1 VVFVVAG
8 VGAVSFYYPRN
19 PEVQSGTTTLS
30 NTVQSSSN
38 YFLANGLNG
47 QPYFNASKVYAPLG
61 FPKISYFS
69 SGTET
74 PFLPG
79 KPNFTLQERIGAPFW
94 AGYSASIL
102 APVLSLKEG
111 VRLAA
116 LYAKLDPVNYTL
128 NGAVFVPGEV
138 DYRVPSS
145 NPEWRLYFA
154 QIYAGYWLD
163 DPLGG
168 VGYSIEADVDALNG
182 SVVVKGQAMS
192 NLPSH
197 GHYELNVS
205 SSRALETVRA
215 LSLPDMPAVTKNGT
229 VTFMAPLI
237 VFPGQSPNSRW
248 LNSSLVGENRLAWII
263 NLDHETG
270 CCSQEATFAV
280 DAETGALLG
289 KTAAIGI
296 GIPSLGYVS
305 GSFVFSTA
313 KNMTVS
319 QQTYPLDGSIIGR
332 SGSVLAAFP
341 DVLTVKPGTTAS
353 INVNVSAMDM
363 QNPPNVSFSLANP
376 FPSFI
381 QNISSDGA
389 PPGVSFRFSRP
400 TLTLISNHSTNTTLF
415 ISVDG
420 NAPSGTYFIQ
430 LQPKQSPSSQ
440 LVGGNSIFFFFSVWS
455 GAGQWPPPPLLGL

>member
-19 PEVQSGTTTLS
+19 PEAQSGTTTLS
-30 NTVQSSSN
+30 NTVQSSPN
-38 YFLANGLNG
+38 YVLANGLNG
-47 QPYFNASKVYAPLG
+47 QPYFNASKVYASLG
-61 FPKISYFS
+61 FPKISYYPY
-69 SGTET
+69 GENA

-79 KPNFTLQERIGAPFW
+79 KPNFTLQERTGPPYY
-94 AGYSASIL
+94 AGYMASIL
-102 APVLSLKEG
+102 APVLSLKEA

-116 LYAKLDPVNYTL
+116 SNAKLDPVNYTL
-128 NGAVFVPGEV
+128 NSAVFLPGEV
-138 DYRVPSS
+138 DSRVLASD
-145 NPEWRLYFA
+145 PEWHLYFA
-154 QIYAGYWLD
+154 QIYDGYWVD
-163 DPLGG
+163 DPRGG
-168 VGYSIEADVDALNG
+168 LGYSIEADVDAVNG

-192 NLPSH
+192 NLPNL
-197 GHYELNVS
+197 GHYGLNVS
-205 SSRALETVRA
+205 SSRALETVRV

-229 VTFMAPLI
+229 LTFMAPLI

-248 LNSSLVGENRLAWII
+248 LNSSLIGEGRLAWII
-263 NLDHETG
+263 NLDLETG
-270 CCSQEATFAV
+270 CCSQDATFAV
-280 DAETGALLG
+280 DAGTGALLG
-289 KTAAIGI
+289 KTAITGI

-305 GSFVFSTA
+305 SSFVFSTA

-319 QQTYPLDGSIIGR
+319 QQTYPLNGSIIGR
-332 SGSVLAAFP
+332 PGSVLAAFP
-341 DVLTVKPGTTAS
+341 DVLTVRPGMTAS

-389 PPGVSFRFSRP
+389 PPGVSFRFTKP
-400 TLTLISNHSTNTTLF
+400 TLTLLSNRSSNTTLL
-415 ISVDG
+415 ISVERS
-420 NAPSGTYFIQ
+420 APLGTYFIQ

-440 LVGGNSIFFFFSVWS
+440 LVGGNSIFFFFSVWD